1 MKKNFLLLLPVAIVA
16 LACSKN
22 ASAPGSNEES
32 VKESNPQLADIA
44 VLLSSVNIGPEQLKE
59 VHDAV
64 CSSSKNGY
72 DEEYTMNSLF
82 ESPGSGVGDDI
93 LKSEVK
99 SYSKPL
105 RDLIFNYLSNESVK
119 ATTKGEGLSPEEYVK
134 YLTEGDAQIYWPNSD
149 EWDGVTMPVIS
160 FDPLTDVT
168 SNVGYYMDSFG
179 KIQEIAV
186 NEQLA
191 SERPV
196 WIINSNEDAGY
207 ETLEMLRQSGG
218 GGEIFVKGDNGTK
231 ASNQTVKTLYLKD
244 FTMLRH
250 YDNWFRGASEFF
262 LKIGSVKNFKT
273 LTDDNLYD
281 FTPYVTDFMVVV
293 KRKNLGIP
301 LELNTILVSEWTSEL
316 ESCGLMLI
324 EDDGGT
330 KTSWKCTATVKAKS
344 KSYGAEI
351 ELPYHSRDD
360 IVWRGQLSRKFIE
373 KSADVTGAFGDVR
386 MTFTFK
392 EL

>member
-1 MKKNFLLLLPVAIVA
+1 MKKTFLLLLPVVIVA

-72 DEEYTMNSLF
+72 DEEYTMNNLF
-82 ESPGSGVGDDI
+82 EAPGSGVGDDI
-93 LKSEVK
+93 LKSETK
-99 SYSKPL
+99 SYSTPL
-105 RDLIFNYLSNESVK
+105 RDLIFNYLSNVES
-119 ATTKGEGLSPEEYVK
+119 ATKGGGLSPEEYVK
-134 YLTEGDAQIYWPNSD
+134 YLTEGDAQIYWPNSE

-160 FDPLTDVT
+160 FDPLTDAT
-168 SNVGYYMDSFG
+168 SNVGYYMDSSG

-218 GGEIFVKGDNGTK
+218 GGEIFVKGKNDTK

-262 LKIGSVKNFKT
+262 LKLGSVKNFKT

-281 FTPYVTDFMVVV
+281 FTPYVTDFMIVV

-330 KTSWKCTATVKAKS
+330 KTSWKCTGNVKYNS
-344 KSYGAEI
+344 KSYGFEI

-373 KSADVTGAFGDVR
+373 KSADVTGSFGDIR
-386 MTFTFK
+386 MTLTFK